1 MQKMTAAQFIA
12 RKPKSKYGACR
23 AKRKE
28 LTFHSKREAAYYDKL
43 VNDQKNGVIAFFLMQ
58 VPFRLPGNKK
68 YLVDFMTFT
77 IPKGQEAGWAD
88 VEYIDVKGFMTPMSQ
103 LKIDQVEEL
112 YKIKIKIV
120 K

>member
-1 MQKMTAAQFIA
+1 MTAAQFIA

-28 LTFHSKREAAYYDKL
+28 LNFHSKREAAYYDKL
-43 VNDQKNGVIAFFLMQ
+43 MKDKEAGIISFFLMQ
-58 VPFRLPGNKK
+58 VPFHLPGQRK
-68 YLVDFMTFT
+68 YLLDFMVITQVPFF
-77 IPKGQEAGWAD
+77 I
-88 VEYIDVKGFMTPMSQ
+88 EYIDVKGFMTPMSQ

-112 YKIKIKIV
+112 YGIKIKIV